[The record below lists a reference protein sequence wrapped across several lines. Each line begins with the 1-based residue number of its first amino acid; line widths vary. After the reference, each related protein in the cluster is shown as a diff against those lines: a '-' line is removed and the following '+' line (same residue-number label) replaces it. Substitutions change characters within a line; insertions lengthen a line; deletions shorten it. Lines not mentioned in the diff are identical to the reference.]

1 MMGMQVVTVFGSAQ
15 VEPGSAS
22 YEQARVAGRLLA
34 QAGLAVCSGGYGGVM
49 EAVSRGAKDAG
60 GVAIGVPARHFA
72 GRIPNRWLE
81 QVVWTDTFQERLQTM
96 VDMCQAYLGLHG
108 GIGTLTE
115 IGLVWSLLQTHSIPS
130 RPLILLR
137 HPWQGL
143 LDFCRAELIIRSS
156 DFACVQMAECVEDA
170 VQAIATALQIRE
182 A

>member
-1 MMGMQVVTVFGSAQ
+1 MGMQIVTVFGSAQ

-22 YEQARVAGRLLA
+22 YEEARVAGRLLA

-49 EAVSRGAKDAG
+49 EAVSRGAKEAG

-72 GRIPNRWLE
+72 GRIPNGWLE

-96 VDMCQAYLGLHG
+96 VSMGQAYLGLHG

-115 IGLVWSLLQTHSIPS
+115 IALVWSLLQTRSIPP

-137 HPWQGL
+137 RPWQGL
-143 LDFCRAELIIRSS
+143 LDFCRAELIIRPDDFSS
-156 DFACVQMAECVEDA
+156 LQTADSMEDA
-170 VQAIATALQIRE
+170 VQAVAELLRMRGA
-182 A
+182 

>member
-34 QAGLAVCSGGYGGVM
+34 EAGLTVCSGGYGGVM

-60 GVAIGVPARHFA
+60 GMAIGVPSRLFA

-81 QVVWTDTFQERLQTM
+81 RVVWTESLPERLQTM
-96 VDMCQAYLGLHG
+96 VAMGQAYLGLHG

-115 IGLVWSLLQTHSIPS
+115 ISLTWSLLQTHAIPP
-130 RPLILLR
+130 RPLVLLR
-137 HPWQGL
+137 HPWLGL
-143 LDFCRAELIIRSS
+143 LDFCQAELIIHPP
-156 DFACVQMAECVEDA
+156 DFSCVQTANNVEDA
-170 VQAIATALQIRE
+170 VQVVAESLRTRGE
-182 A
+182 